1 MNRENELLD
10 DRLDRL
16 RNKFESMP
24 DSRLET
30 EMQRWPAGGAE
41 QRLFRGMLDERKRK
55 ANEPEQRRFDQAY
68 KQMERHHR
76 EAKHLA
82 WGAAGISIVS
92 ALAAMV
98 AMVSA
103 WFAWHAPQQ
112 PVMPAPT
119 PLVVITSPSPAPA
132 PALNPVD
139 YISLRRTTLDEGGA
153 VRMTIRNNN
162 GFPIRNVSLR
172 IVFLPVSRVVSEP
185 VYQFQW
191 FIPELIKSGED
202 LEFTAV
208 DGNSSSNILAS
219 HSPKS
224 TDEWSAKPEFISAE
238 SVPK

>member
-16 RNKFESMP
+16 RNKFESLP

-55 ANEPEQRRFDQAY
+55 ANEPEQRRFAQAY
-68 KQMERHHR
+68 EQMERHDR

-98 AMVSA
+98 SA
-103 WFAWHAPQQ
+103 WFAWHPPQP
-112 PVMPAPT
+112 PVAPAPT
-119 PLVVITSPSPAPA
+119 PSVVIASPSPAPA
-132 PALNPVD
+132 ATLNPAD
-139 YISLRRTTLDEGGA
+139 YISLRRTTLDERGA

-191 FIPELIKSGED
+191 FIPELIQSGED

-219 HSPKS
+219 HSHNS

-238 SVPK
+238 SVRK

>member
-1 MNRENELLD
+1 MNRENELMD

-16 RNKFESMP
+16 RNKFESLP

-68 KQMERHHR
+68 EQIERHHR
-76 EAKHLA
+76 EPKRLA
-82 WGAAGISIVS
+82 WGAASISIVS
-92 ALAAMV
+92 ALAAI
-98 AMVSA
+98 VSA
-103 WFAWHAPQQ
+103 WFAWHPPQP
-112 PVMPAPT
+112 PVAPAPT
-119 PLVVITSPSPAPA
+119 VSVVIASPSPAPA
-132 PALNPVD
+132 PAQALNPVD
-139 YISLRRTTLDEGGA
+139 YISLRRTTLDENGA

-172 IVFLPVSRVVSEP
+172 IVFMPISRVVSEP

-191 FIPELIKSGED
+191 FIPELIQSGED

-208 DGNSSSNILAS
+208 DGNLSSNVLAS
-219 HSPKS
+219 HSHNS